1 MSETATNAPSD
12 GTSLPTSETGT
23 TTSGAPA
30 GEAPHTELL
39 AYRERFPILE
49 TTTYLISN
57 SLGAMPREV
66 HEEVERFAS
75 TWETRGVK
83 AWSEGWWEMPV
94 TTGDLLAPLLGVA
107 PGHVSLHQNVSLAAA
122 IFFSCFDYPP
132 ERNRIVYTELNFPSV
147 MYVAEGE
154 RARGAEIVTVPSED
168 GIGVPV
174 ERLLEAIDE
183 RTRLVPISHTYF
195 RSAYVQDAEAV
206 ARRCRE
212 VGAVLL
218 LDTYQSAGTVPLRL
232 EEWGVDAAVGGSVK
246 WLCGGPG
253 VTYLWVR
260 PELAGTLHPR
270 VTGWQAD
277 EEPFCFR
284 PGEIRHTDGPWRFLT
299 GTPNI
304 PALYACR
311 PGYRT
316 VAEIGAGR
324 IRERSLALT
333 TRLMDAAEDT
343 GFEVRTPRDPRR
355 RGGTVS
361 VWHPEAESLCQE
373 LLARDILCDFRP
385 GAGIRFSPHFYNTE
399 VECDE
404 AIRTLAVLA
413 RSESSR
419 G

>member
-1 MSETATNAPSD
+1 MTR
-12 GTSLPTSETGT
+12 T
-23 TTSGAPA
+23 TTEAGAKTAERADDATTVSASRP
-30 GEAPHTELL
+30 PHGELL

-49 TTTYLISN
+49 RTTYLISN
-57 SLGAMPREV
+57 SLGAMPHVV
-66 HEEVERFAS
+66 HDEVEEFAA
-75 TWETRGVK
+75 TWEDRGVR

-94 TTGDLLAPLLGVA
+94 ETGDLLAPVLGVA
-107 PGHVSLHQNVSLAAA
+107 PGNVSLHQNVSLAAA
-122 IFFSCFDYPP
+122 IFLSCFDYPP

-154 RARGAEIVTVPSED
+154 RARGAEIVTVPSDD

-195 RSAYVQDAEAV
+195 KSAYVQDAAAV

-218 LDTYQSAGTVPLRL
+218 LDTYQSAGTVPVRL

-260 PELAGTLHPR
+260 PELASTLRPR

-277 EEPFCFR
+277 EEPFAFR
-284 PGEIRHTDGPWRFLT
+284 PGAVRPTDGPWRFLT

-311 PGYRT
+311 PGYRI
-316 VAEIGAGR
+316 VAEIGVER

-333 TRLMDAAEDT
+333 ARLMDAAEDA
-343 GFEVRTPRDPRR
+343 GFEVRTARDPRY

-361 VWHPEAESLCQE
+361 VWHPEAERLCQE
-373 LLARDILCDFRP
+373 LLERDILCDFRP
-385 GAGIRFSPHFYNTE
+385 GAGIRLSPHFYNTE
-399 VECDE
+399 EECDY
-404 AIRTLAVLA
+404 ALRTLAELA
-413 RSESSR
+413 P
-419 G
+419 

>member
-1 MSETATNAPSD
+1 MAETT
-12 GTSLPTSETGT
+12 ETTET
-23 TTSGAPA
+23 TP
-30 GEAPHTELL
+30 EAPTDATDAATDGPGSDSPHRELL
-39 AYRERFPILE
+39 EYRERFPILE

-57 SLGAMPREV
+57 SLGAMPRGV

-94 TTGDLLAPLLGVA
+94 ETGDLLAPLLGVA
-107 PGHVSLHQNVSLAAA
+107 PGQISLHQNVSLAAA

-132 ERNRIVYTELNFPSV
+132 ERNKIVYTELNFPSV

-154 RARGAEIVTVPSED
+154 RARGAEIVTVPSDD

-174 ERLLEAIDE
+174 DRLLEAIDE
-183 RTRLVPISHTYF
+183 RTRLVPISHTFF

-218 LDTYQSAGTVPLRL
+218 LDTYQSAGTVPIRL
-232 EEWGVDAAVGGSVK
+232 EDWGVDAAVGGSVK

-260 PELAGTLHPR
+260 PELAKTLHPR

-277 EEPFCFR
+277 AEPFCFR
-284 PGEIRHTDGPWRFLT
+284 AGPIRHTDGPWRFLT

-311 PGYRT
+311 PGYRI
-316 VAEIGAGR
+316 VAEIGARR

-333 TRLMDAAEDT
+333 ARLMDAAEDA
-343 GFEVRTPRDPRR
+343 GFQVRTPRDPRH

-361 VWHPEAESLCQE
+361 VWHPEAESLCEE

-385 GAGIRFSPHFYNTE
+385 GAGIRLSPHFYNTE
-399 VECDE
+399 EECDH
-404 AIRTLAVLA
+404 AIRALADLA
-413 RSESSR
+413 GR
-419 G
+419 